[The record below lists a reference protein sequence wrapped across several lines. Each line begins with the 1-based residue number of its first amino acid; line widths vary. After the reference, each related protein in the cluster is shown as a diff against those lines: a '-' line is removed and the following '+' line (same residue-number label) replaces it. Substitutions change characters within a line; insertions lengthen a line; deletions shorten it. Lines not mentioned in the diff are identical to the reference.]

1 MASTWLDPAL
11 LTRLHRKARADRWA
25 LALEPFEAALDASV
39 RRAFAAMPERRQ
51 LEKYLDSLHLEDL
64 ALACAC
70 AEGSDAAWEHVI
82 REYRPALYRAADAI
96 DPSGGA
102 RDLADSLY
110 AELFGLSERDGERR
124 SHFRYFHGRSSLATW
139 LRAVLAQRHVDRV
152 RSERRLD
159 PLPDEELAAPIAEA
173 PTNIDPHR
181 SRYQDIMQGAI
192 AGAVALLV
200 PRDRLRLACYYAQE
214 LTLAQI
220 GRALGEHEATVS
232 RHLTRTRRDI
242 RASVEHELATRERMS
257 DAQIAECFASVLGD
271 PGSLD
276 VADLLRSGPAESLPV
291 SGPGRKE
298 IRRDRSRN
306 KETSRAGG

>member
-1 MASTWLDPAL
+1 MHS
-11 LTRLHRKARADRWA
+11 
-25 LALEPFEAALDASV
+25 
-39 RRAFAAMPERRQ
+39 RRRPDRRQ
-51 LEKYLDSLHLEDL
+51 IEKYCESLHLEDL

-102 RDLADSLY
+102 RELADSLY
-110 AELFGLSERDGERR
+110 AELFGLTERDGERR

-152 RSERRLD
+152 RSHRRLD
-159 PLPDEELAAPIAEA
+159 PLPDDDAPEPMRAKAATIEPARLRYVGAMRRALLAAIAA
-173 PTNIDPHR
+173 
-181 SRYQDIMQGAI
+181 
-192 AGAVALLV
+192 LV
-200 PRDRLRLACYYAQE
+200 PRDRLRITCYYAQD

-232 RHLTRTRRDI
+232 RHLTRTRRLI
-242 RASVEHELATRERMS
+242 RARVEHELAERDRMS
-257 DAQIAECFASVLGD
+257 EADIAECFASVVDD

-276 VADLLRSGPAESLPV
+276 VADLLGSDPI
-291 SGPGRKE
+291 RKE
-298 IRRDRSRN
+298 VGQDRSRN
-306 KETSRAGG
+306 KETSGAAGR